1 MVMVGFMWRKNITI
15 IRDYVKLVNMKDKH
29 LFFFVL
35 FNILTNAME
44 LVIPF
49 ATAKIIESI
58 AITQY
63 NQAFRY
69 VVILGI
75 SFILRNIFLYFNYAN
90 YARFFQNCYVTLHER
105 IMNNIYS
112 FDEEYS
118 TKISSGKLVN
128 TCNMDLIN
136 IAEIPSF
143 IFSMGVQFLKII
155 IIIAIFFNQSILI
168 GLYIILI
175 NFIYCYFST
184 LYNNKGAILLKRQR
198 RYADKLTN
206 LLSQVLLGMR
216 DMKGF
221 DLSNKLNNK
230 FDVNRKKWAINY
242 YEKRKCFFINQ
253 SVVVAIIQYG
263 KIILY
268 GILIILVI
276 REEMTLAVLLMLISY
291 YDKSWDTICS
301 MMDSNMNILEESVSM
316 YRIYDILRYC
326 PGKYLTNKMVHQ
338 DSIIGTIEFKNVF
351 FQYKKVPVL
360 NNISFKIKEN
370 TRTCIVGPTGS
381 GKTTIFNLLLRFYKV
396 NKGSILLDNINIYD
410 YSKDVYASNITIVH
424 QKSFIFN
431 MSIRENLSLIDSN
444 RNHQINACKRV
455 GIHDYIMSLPKGYN
469 TILREDAI
477 NISGGQKQLLSIAR
491 ALLTTSEILLLDEIT
506 SSLDPKTT
514 ELINHL
520 LDDLK
525 VDHTVILITHN
536 KEMMKQSDKLI
547 VLNKGKIVAQGSHEE
562 LIEKNKYYI
571 DFFQEKE

>member
-1 MVMVGFMWRKNITI
+1 MVVFMWRKNITI
-15 IRDYVKLVNMKDKH
+15 IRDYAKLVNIKDKY
-29 LFFFVL
+29 LFFFVI

-58 AITQY
+58 AIIQY
-63 NQAFRY
+63 KQAFHY
-69 VVILGI
+69 VMILGI

-90 YARFFQNCYVTLHER
+90 YARFFQNCYVTLHKR
-105 IMNNIYS
+105 IMDNIYS

-143 IFSMGVQFLKII
+143 IFSMGVQLLKII

-175 NFIYCYFST
+175 NCIYCYFST
-184 LYNNKGAILLKRQR
+184 LYNNKGAILLKKQR

-221 DLSNKLNNK
+221 NLSNKLNNK
-230 FDVNRKKWAINY
+230 FDVNRKKWAIHY

-253 SVVVAIIQYG
+253 TIVVAIIQYG

-276 REEMTLAVLLMLISY
+276 RDEITLAVLLMLISY

-301 MMDSNMNILEESVSM
+301 MMDSNMNILAESVSM
-316 YRIYDILRYC
+316 YRIYDILRYY
-326 PGKYLTNKMVHQ
+326 PRKYLTNKMLNQ
-338 DSIIGTIEFKNVF
+338 DSIVGTIEFKNVF
-351 FQYKKVPVL
+351 FQYKDVPVL
-360 NNISFKIKEN
+360 SNISFKIKEN

-396 NKGSILLDNINIYD
+396 KKGSILIDNINIYD
-410 YSKDVYASNITIVH
+410 YTKDVYASNVTIVN

-444 RNHQINACKRV
+444 RKHQINVCKRV

-469 TILREDAI
+469 TILRDDAT

-514 ELINHL
+514 ELINRL

-536 KEMMKQSDKLI
+536 KEMMKHSDKLI
-547 VLNKGKIVAQGSHEE
+547 VLNRGRIMAQGSHEE

-571 DFFQEKE
+571 DFFQEKEL